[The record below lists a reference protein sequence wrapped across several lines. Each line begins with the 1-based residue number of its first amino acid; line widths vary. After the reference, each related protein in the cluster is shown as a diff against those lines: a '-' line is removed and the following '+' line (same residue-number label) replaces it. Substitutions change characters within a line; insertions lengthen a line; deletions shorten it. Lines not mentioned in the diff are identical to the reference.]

1 MITGLLATSGYI
13 ITNKALAIEFGVE
26 FSVLLGELC
35 SEYEFWRIKDKLI
48 SIDDDCNYFYSTR
61 EKLQSNTGITPKS
74 QLKIMEK
81 LITLGILRI
90 QLIGMPA
97 KNYYSLDGAAIT
109 RLLEEIYNRAQSTV
123 DTRSAKTALLVT
135 PKWRDMYRHFGLQ
148 VISNNNKEI
157 KKTNTSEKFAPP
169 KISESSFS
177 EDDEIIANSLNNTRA
192 TPPLTDIGK
201 NGKLFKP
208 LIVNL
213 KSGKN
218 KSDRI
223 KALYEYVDFFTPHIG
238 LRAELKL
245 YLTDFRIPKRGVP
258 SEIQWTN
265 ILDDLKLHS
274 KTASDAIASVRSALN
289 HEYMTFIPDW
299 VKNPKA
305 RTNFDNTAHSS
316 AKRSIADMN
325 AEERLI
331 FHNNLPRDENGNLV
345 TF

>member
-35 SEYEFWRIKDKLI
+35 SEYEFWRIKDELI

-135 PKWRDMYRHFGLQ
+135 PK
-148 VISNNNKEI
+148 
-157 KKTNTSEKFAPP
+157 
-169 KISESSFS
+169 
-177 EDDEIIANSLNNTRA
+177 
-192 TPPLTDIGK
+192 
-201 NGKLFKP
+201 
-208 LIVNL
+208 
-213 KSGKN
+213 
-218 KSDRI
+218 
-223 KALYEYVDFFTPHIG
+223 
-238 LRAELKL
+238 
-245 YLTDFRIPKRGVP
+245 
-258 SEIQWTN
+258 
-265 ILDDLKLHS
+265 
-274 KTASDAIASVRSALN
+274 
-289 HEYMTFIPDW
+289 
-299 VKNPKA
+299 
-305 RTNFDNTAHSS
+305 
-316 AKRSIADMN
+316 
-325 AEERLI
+325 
-331 FHNNLPRDENGNLV
+331 
-345 TF
+345 